1 MASPVDT
8 TRGKVSV
15 AILDVIAQLKK
26 HSGHLRPGGKPYRVH
41 CIRGQLSVSEQEQ
54 EQEQCML
61 DCLTVRIGQRPRVE
75 GLILAYGADERRAVG
90 AIILERH
97 WDQGEHEILQ
107 VVKEGCSG
115 SLAQI
120 SRCAIRITKH
130 AAIGRIRIIW
140 AQVVRVG
147 ALSSR

>member
-1 MASPVDT
+1 M
-8 TRGKVSV
+8 
-15 AILDVIAQLKK
+15 LK
-26 HSGHLRPGGKPYRVH
+26 
-41 CIRGQLSVSEQEQ
+41 
-54 EQEQCML
+54 
-61 DCLTVRIGQRPRVE
+61 CLTVWIGQWPGVE
-75 GLILAYGADERRAVG
+75 GLILANGADERRAVS

-97 WDQGEHEILQ
+97 WDQGGYEMLQ
-107 VVKEGCSG
+107 VVKESCSG

-120 SRCAIRITKH
+120 PHCAIRITEH